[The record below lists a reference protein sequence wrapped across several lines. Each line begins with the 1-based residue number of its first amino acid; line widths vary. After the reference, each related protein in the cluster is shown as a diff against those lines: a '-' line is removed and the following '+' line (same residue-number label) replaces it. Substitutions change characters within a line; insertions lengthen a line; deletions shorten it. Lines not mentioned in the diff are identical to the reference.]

1 MHSREISLSN
11 TLHLT
16 LACLCFC
23 PSLLGDWTG
32 FDYKTCSLL
41 MAIDKQSPNIAAGV
55 WQDHDED
62 EVGAGD
68 QVSTV
73 CVDFISNELVSGT
86 SNY

>member
-1 MHSREISLSN
+1 
-11 TLHLT
+11 
-16 LACLCFC
+16 
-23 PSLLGDWTG
+23 
-32 FDYKTCSLL
+32 

-68 QVSTV
+68 QVSAGISLV

-86 SNY
+86 SNFIFQHE